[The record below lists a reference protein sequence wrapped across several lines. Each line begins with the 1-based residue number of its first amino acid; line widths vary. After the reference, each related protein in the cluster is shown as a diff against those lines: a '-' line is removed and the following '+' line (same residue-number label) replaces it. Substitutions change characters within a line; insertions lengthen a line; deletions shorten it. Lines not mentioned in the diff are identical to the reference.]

1 MNHFIDSHIHIDQYD
16 SEDIEQVINQDRA
29 LAALICVSSHLN
41 SCKNNLTLSE
51 QYQKLKPAFGW
62 HPEQKLISDHDLV
75 DLLGWMEK
83 HKDVMIAVGEVGLPY
98 YIRQES
104 TRNPF
109 PLEGYLEVL
118 EQFIVVAKKWDKPI
132 ILHAVYDD
140 APLVCDLLERY
151 SLPHVHFHWFK
162 GDAKTISRMRDNG
175 YYISVT
181 PDIVYKERSRDLIKS
196 YPFDKIL
203 VETDGPW
210 PYEGPFNGNKTH
222 PSMIHHSIKMIATI
236 KRLPL
241 FSVYR
246 QLFDNTKQLYRLNI
260 SL

>member
-1 MNHFIDSHIHIDQYD
+1 M
-16 SEDIEQVINQDRA
+16 
-29 LAALICVSSHLN
+29 
-41 SCKNNLTLSE
+41 KN
-51 QYQKLKPAFGW
+51 
-62 HPEQKLISDHDLV
+62 
-75 DLLGWMEK
+75 
-83 HKDVMIAVGEVGLPY
+83 HKDEMTAVGEVGLPY
-98 YIRQES
+98 YVRQES

-109 PLEGYLEVL
+109 PLAGYLEVL
-118 EQFIVVAKKWDKPI
+118 EQFIAVAKKWDKPI

-151 SLPHVHFHWFK
+151 SLPHIHFHWFK

-181 PDIVYKERSRDLIKS
+181 PDIVYKERSRDLIKD
-196 YPFDKIL
+196 YPIDRIL

-210 PYEGPFNGNKTH
+210 PFEGPFNGKKTH

-260 SL
+260 SH